1 MSSVKAKADVET
13 VSNMLCSLGFRPEL
27 FCAEMTKD
35 HRTIQQNFTRL
46 CIEWIKT
53 CASED
58 YAYDERNRASHIK
71 CKYIVDRMSSD
82 PAWDFLPFI

>member
-1 MSSVKAKADVET
+1 MANIKKNVNE
-13 VSNMLCSLGFRPEL
+13 VSDMLNSLGFAPEL
-27 FCAEMTKD
+27 FCAEMKKD

-46 CIEWIKT
+46 CFEWIKT
-53 CASED
+53 CAKED
-58 YAYDERNRASHIK
+58 YAHDERNRASHIK

>member
-1 MSSVKAKADVET
+1 MADMNKYANE
-13 VSNMLCSLGFRPEL
+13 VSDMLNILGFYPEG

-53 CASED
+53 CASDD
-58 YAYDERNRASHIK
+58 YRYDERNRASHVK
-71 CKYIVDRMSSD
+71 CKAIVETMSKD
-82 PAWDFLPFI
+82 PAWDFLPYI